1 MKKKVSLIEIVSMK
15 ILLVV
20 IVAGYYW
27 LWSRSDWRVEY
38 QRIQDIVGY
47 IFLII
52 YGIYLYRLFKY
63 KKEDKDEL
71 AIRNLQRCDAICL
84 KILIVLMT
92 ITAYLSGILA
102 HINAITP
109 TAIGWIIM
117 GLLIGLTIFRTVL
130 FILMDKKGI

>member
-52 YGIYLYRLFKY
+52 YGIYLCRLF
-63 KKEDKDEL
+63 
-71 AIRNLQRCDAICL
+71 NLS
-84 KILIVLMT
+84 T
-92 ITAYLSGILA
+92 
-102 HINAITP
+102 
-109 TAIGWIIM
+109 
-117 GLLIGLTIFRTVL
+117 
-130 FILMDKKGI
+130 

>member
-52 YGIYLYRLFKY
+52 YGIYLCRLFNDY
-63 KKEDKDEL
+63 NM
-71 AIRNLQRCDAICL
+71 I
-84 KILIVLMT
+84 
-92 ITAYLSGILA
+92 YLEKS
-102 HINAITP
+102 
-109 TAIGWIIM
+109 
-117 GLLIGLTIFRTVL
+117 
-130 FILMDKKGI
+130 

>member
-20 IVAGYYW
+20 IVASYYW

-52 YGIYLYRLFKY
+52 YGIYLYRLFNDY
-63 KKEDKDEL
+63 NM
-71 AIRNLQRCDAICL
+71 I
-84 KILIVLMT
+84 
-92 ITAYLSGILA
+92 YLEKS
-102 HINAITP
+102 
-109 TAIGWIIM
+109 
-117 GLLIGLTIFRTVL
+117 
-130 FILMDKKGI
+130 